1 MFLARTQADALR
13 RGMYFRVFN
22 VALLLFMFASAI
34 FSGGAVFAIFAGSL
48 AVLQVATLAFYF
60 WMFRHADPAF
70 LAAPLDPA
78 IRMHWH
84 YLRPN
89 KYPYQAPVTPPVVPD
104 NGAQTVQS
112 PHCRDRPQAGR
123 SPGAFS
129 GAQES
134 AIEARFRPGGAPVS
148 GTADRQR
155 TLVDKRDPGERI
167 RQRSDNQPVTFSRFR
182 RLSPFV

>member
-1 MFLARTQADALR
+1 M
-13 RGMYFRVFN
+13 
-22 VALLLFMFASAI
+22 
-34 FSGGAVFAIFAGSL
+34 FAIFAGSL

-89 KYPYQAPVTPPVVPD
+89 KYPYQAPVTPTVVPD

-123 SPGAFS
+123 P
-129 GAQES
+129 
-134 AIEARFRPGGAPVS
+134 
-148 GTADRQR
+148 ADMIWYSRKS
-155 TLVDKRDPGERI
+155 TLETNFGPIG
-167 RQRSDNQPVTFSRFR
+167 RS
-182 RLSPFV
+182 